1 MTLVQ
6 LAVRHGSGVDDRL
19 VVAKH
24 DRGTIHRYSEVT
36 EGSAQIDQLLH
47 TGSGRDVFT
56 SKGSSLD
63 GRLELGESIGVLL
76 RKCRM
81 PVTALPEIRSW

>member
-6 LAVRHGSGVDDRL
+6 LAVRHGSS

-24 DRGTIHRYSEVT
+24 DQGTMHRYSEVT

-63 GRLELGESIGVLL
+63 GRLELGEPIDQSLVEE
-76 RKCRM
+76 
-81 PVTALPEIRSW
+81 V